1 MNENKHIIHQIVH
14 AILFLGKQGLPFH
27 GENEGRSTK
36 KILQIS
42 WLYFKCFAESDSI
55 LNTGSTGGGG
65 GDYPTALRFLKHICG
80 CHNFFH
86 LSSVQIIIIPACCL
100 LCVL

>member
-1 MNENKHIIHQIVH
+1 MEFEQNMIGNIMFNGSRGESSDHSHIISAVSCGIT
-14 AILFLGKQGLPFH
+14 
-27 GENEGRSTK
+27 TK
-36 KILQIS
+36 LKR
-42 WLYFKCFAESDSI
+42 E
-55 LNTGSTGGGG
+55 
-65 GDYPTALRFLKHICG
+65 DYPTALRFLKHICG